1 MTTFCLKGHFAI
13 CLCVSIKLEFDIV
26 LIIFVLITWITT
38 RQVIIVL
45 CKRMVG
51 PFTRLI
57 ATIWKPWMYD
67 ACIANLL
74 LHGDWG
80 SHLGQ
85 THFSKGPTIFLLLF
99 HGLLMNWV
107 WLQAIPSFSWC
118 KWITSVAEQVHFRHC
133 AVENSPNQALP
144 WFLGLMSPHQNY
156 FSDGRGLVINK

>member
-1 MTTFCLKGHFAI
+1 MFCLKGHFAI
-13 CLCVSIKLEFDIV
+13 CSCVLIKLEFDIV

-38 RQVIIVL
+38 RQIVIVL
-45 CKRMVG
+45 CKRKVG
-51 PFTRLI
+51 PFTRLK

-85 THFSKGPTIFLLLF
+85 AHFSKGPTIFLLLF

-107 WLQAIPSFSWC
+107 WLQAIPSFCWC

-144 WFLGLMSPHQNY
+144 WFLGLTSPHQNY

>member
-1 MTTFCLKGHFAI
+1 MFDYIRIRH
-13 CLCVSIKLEFDIV
+13 CVNYCT
-26 LIIFVLITWITT
+26 FVLITWITT

-67 ACIANLL
+67 ACIVNLL
-74 LHGDWG
+74 LYGDWG

-85 THFSKGPTIFLLLF
+85 AHFSKGPTIFLLLF
-99 HGLLMNWV
+99 HRLLMNWA

-118 KWITSVAEQVHFRHC
+118 KWITSVAEQVQFFDIALLR
-133 AVENSPNQALP
+133 AVLIKPSPDSLA
-144 WFLGLMSPHQNY
+144 WHQNY
-156 FSDGRGLVINK
+156 FSHGGGLVINK